1 MISIWMHLSMRMTAL
16 RRVTSPSGTEKTKV
30 FLILK
35 PTKNNRE
42 KKCRLFDEI
51 ISLIRQKSVKDIRKM
66 KGVLR
71 VL

>member
-1 MISIWMHLSMRMTAL
+1 MHLSMRMTAL
-16 RRVTSPSGTEKTKV
+16 RRVTSPSGTEKKTKV